1 MRRRIL
7 TCALSITSSVFN
19 ILCYVQK
26 HVQTLMDSGNE
37 EEDTYMCL
45 VHRRICPNEEDI
57 FIPMRRRIPT
67 LPCPVRS
74 IFARYVYVYI
84 KVRICLYQGI
94 GVPSR
99 EP

>member
-7 TCALSITSSVFN
+7 TCAVSITSSVFN

-45 VHRRICPNEEDI
+45 VQVLDRSEEAMRAVCRIYWKDYECFHYNRP
-57 FIPMRRRIPT
+57 
-67 LPCPVRS
+67 PVC
-74 IFARYVYVYI
+74 A
-84 KVRICLYQGI
+84 GN
-94 GVPSR
+94 
-99 EP
+99 